1 MINTISHSVGIEVI
15 NAYKDW
21 KFDIMVSLNGA
32 DRNIEQVLRTVE
44 GVTGTYGSYESWEG
58 VKIIDTQYR
67 IRYLQGIDINKY
79 RDYVAFR
86 TNEDADEIFMKLDKG
101 RNIMV
106 ANMIKEKLSLSIGDL
121 VTLEMKSGNKI
132 YKVIG
137 FYDSIMDNGSNAIIA
152 QKYYKM
158 DMKQT
163 NYNRFYIKT
172 SQDPDEVLLSIQDKF
187 IRRGMWGDTVD
198 SMEQRNYDSN
208 NQFMIIL
215 KAFSVIAMLI
225 GIFGIFNNYMISFIE
240 RKRSIAILRSVGL
253 SKKQTLKM
261 IMIEALTGGCIGGIA
276 GIVGGILM
284 LSTVPHLMQA
294 IDVPL
299 ALHYTWSFFI
309 NSLIGGIII
318 ALLASISPASKTSKL
333 NIIEAIKYE

>member
-1 MINTISHSVGIEVI
+1 
-15 NAYKDW
+15 
-21 KFDIMVSLNGA
+21 
-32 DRNIEQVLRTVE
+32 
-44 GVTGTYGSYESWEG
+44 
-58 VKIIDTQYR
+58 
-67 IRYLQGIDINKY
+67 
-79 RDYVAFR
+79 
-86 TNEDADEIFMKLDKG
+86 
-101 RNIMV
+101 
-106 ANMIKEKLSLSIGDL
+106 
-121 VTLEMKSGNKI
+121 
-132 YKVIG
+132 
-137 FYDSIMDNGSNAIIA
+137 
-152 QKYYKM
+152 
-158 DMKQT
+158 
-163 NYNRFYIKT
+163 
-172 SQDPDEVLLSIQDKF
+172 
-187 IRRGMWGDTVD
+187 
-198 SMEQRNYDSN
+198 
-208 NQFMIIL
+208 
-215 KAFSVIAMLI
+215 
-225 GIFGIFNNYMISFIE
+225 MISFIE